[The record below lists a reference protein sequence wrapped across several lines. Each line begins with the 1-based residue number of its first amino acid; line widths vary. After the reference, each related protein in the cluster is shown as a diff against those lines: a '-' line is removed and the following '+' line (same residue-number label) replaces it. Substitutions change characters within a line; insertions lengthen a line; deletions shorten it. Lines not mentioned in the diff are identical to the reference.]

1 LTGDNKARL
10 AARRFI
16 TDGQI
21 DVVLAVQDQ

>member
-1 LTGDNKARL
+1 MTGDSKAKL

-21 DVVLAVQDQ
+21 DVDVAVQDQ